1 MSDDRDLELTEDE
14 KRALRGELPD
24 WSHAS
29 FQIVTATQDEID
41 RVWREYWRPLF
52 CLLDHED
59 PDLNAEAEARCEA
72 ALRVMQRYMNVQ
84 AMKAEL
90 YDAYMLVDRAR
101 AVYRAATGGLCDDL
115 TASPDGIVLLLNHRI
130 TKNAEVWRERAVS
143 AEARVRELESLLRR
157 RASVPERAAEDAQ

>member
-1 MSDDRDLELTEDE
+1 MSDERDLELTEDE

-29 FQIVTATQDEID
+29 FQLLSSNEDEIE

-52 CLLDHED
+52 CLVD
-59 PDLNAEAEARCEA
+59 PDDAETNAAAEARCEA

-90 YDAYMLVDRAR
+90 YDAYVLVDRAR

-115 TASPDGIVLLLNHRI
+115 AASPEGIVTLLHHRI
-130 TKNAEVWRERAVS
+130 TRHAEVWRDRAAD
-143 AEARVRELESLLRR
+143 AEARVREMETLLRR
-157 RASVPERAAEDAQ
+157 RDSDPGRAANPDQ